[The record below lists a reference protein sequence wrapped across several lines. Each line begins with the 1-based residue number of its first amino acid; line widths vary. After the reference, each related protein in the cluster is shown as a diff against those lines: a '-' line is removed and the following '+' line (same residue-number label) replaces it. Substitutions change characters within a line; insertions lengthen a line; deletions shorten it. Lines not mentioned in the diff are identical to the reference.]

1 MLFRSSQM
9 LVKALED
16 QDIIVDQTAPTL
28 PEAAPADMPKDLM
41 EYTGYY
47 GSMMPYKVDITA
59 DGTLTMGYPTQPD
72 VPAQT
77 FTYHNDGTFRDETG
91 TAYLKFIEESNGQT
105 YLYQKAFA
113 DLPGLGGLGTSN
125 YAAMKLPENS
135 ISDELQESWDTF
147 MSTTNLLPMNERY
160 SSQIYLSI
168 SQTGTATDGAI
179 DSIPGYSLGYRIED
193 ENNLLYVL
201 QIPGN
206 MGRDGVDLKIQKD
219 ENGAAWVYQSNGS
232 IFMDADAAPVL
243 STGKNNS
250 AVTTIQ
256 PNGYARWYHVGE
268 NAAGKTMT
276 VQVPENAGFW
286 VYDAESKLTASSVL
300 WDDNT
305 AELAAEG
312 LIAFAG
318 DPGAQFQLTFA

>member
-1 MLFRSSQM
+1 
-9 LVKALED
+9 
-16 QDIIVDQTAPTL
+16 
-28 PEAAPADMPKDLM
+28 
-41 EYTGYY
+41 
-47 GSMMPYKVDITA
+47 
-59 DGTLTMGYPTQPD
+59 
-72 VPAQT
+72 
-77 FTYHNDGTFRDETG
+77 
-91 TAYLKFIEESNGQT
+91 
-105 YLYQKAFA
+105 
-113 DLPGLGGLGTSN
+113 
-125 YAAMKLPENS
+125 
-135 ISDELQESWDTF
+135 